1 MANHQNNFSTNLTS
15 PVSAGA
21 VTSPINDIPTVD
33 PPYYLAFDAT
43 DVNGKYE
50 IVSVTSDTATN
61 VSHAALTNDHTV
73 AEEIRMVVPAE
84 EMDALETAKNNL
96 NTNFGT
102 DGYTSSLARQAIM
115 NGNFDVWQRGTS
127 LALADVTIQFLA
139 DRWADYVDKNGG
151 TLPTLTRS
159 RQLHTSGDI
168 ANSFYFTRLA
178 TDGAGTSLG
187 ANSRGTF
194 IQRIENGVRNL
205 CGAGKKVTV
214 SFWAR
219 SSITNKRI
227 CPTIELN
234 YGTGGSPT
242 VTEFVNGTPITLT
255 STWTQY
261 TATFTTNTLVGKTFG
276 TANNDYIQLDIHY
289 MWGTTFGNTYVQTGV
304 TAETFV
310 GSGNIDIAQVQLCA
324 GDVALPFQ
332 PKSYEEE
339 LRACQRYYEKI
350 TGVIQWS
357 KAASSY
363 ARCMY
368 PFKVEKRT
376 APTCTIKDS
385 AGTSAK
391 YSSVTA
397 SDVVTAGKTPISFT
411 PGEAEFFVITCEN
424 TDTGVAAQL
433 SELTADAEI

>member
-1 MANHQNNFSTNLTS
+1 MAIYHQNNFATNLTS
-15 PVSAGA
+15 NILAGA
-21 VTSPINDIPTVD
+21 TTAPLNSIPSVAVD
-33 PPYYLAFDAT
+33 FYLALDAT
-43 DVNGKYE
+43 NINNKYE
-50 IVSVTSDTATN
+50 VVLCTSKNATN
-61 VSHAALTNDHTV
+61 VNFAACTYAHTT
-73 AEEIRMVVPAE
+73 AEEVRMVVPADE
-84 EMDALETAKNNL
+84 LDALETAKNNL

-102 DGYTSSLARQAIM
+102 DGYTSSLARQAVM

-304 TAETFV
+304 SAETYV

-324 GDVALPFQ
+324 GEVALPFQ

-339 LRACQRYYEKI
+339 LRACRRYYEI
-350 TGVIQWS
+350 AVMYGVAVDTNI
-357 KAASSY
+357 
-363 ARCMY
+363 
-368 PFKVEKRT
+368 
-376 APTCTIKDS
+376 II
-385 AGTSAK
+385 AGTNYATTKRVAPSCILNSTVVGTGTDNYINRHGVGNIAISSPSFSGSVYGIGYITKSGAFVLNNWYGGSVKASA
-391 YSSVTA
+391 
-397 SDVVTAGKTPISFT
+397 
-411 PGEAEFFVITCEN
+411 
-424 TDTGVAAQL
+424 
-433 SELTADAEI
+433 EL